1 MQDVLSYQDRYG
13 VRVNVVFLVAL
24 VKTCWCLFN
33 KSCEPF
39 FLFDVR
45 RVLEM
50 IVLYMLC
57 SAWAHY

>member
-1 MQDVLSYQDRYG
+1 MYCHIRIDMEFVSTWFFLLPWSKPAG
-13 VRVNVVFLVAL
+13 VCSISHANLFL
-24 VKTCWCLFN
+24 
-33 KSCEPF
+33 
-39 FLFDVR
+39 LFDVR

>member
-1 MQDVLSYQDRYG
+1 MQDVLSYQNRCA
-13 VRVNVVFLVAL
+13 VRVDVVGRVVL

-33 KSCEPF
+33 KSCELF